1 MLLLGVMWMNNSEF
15 DRLEKVLIGILEELR
30 IQNKLRA
37 LEMERLVL
45 SDKKAIECTLKG
57 YDLKTIHYNE
67 EDPF

>member
-1 MLLLGVMWMNNSEF
+1 MGVMWMNNSEF
-15 DRLEKVLIGILEELR
+15 DRLEKVLIDILGELR

-45 SDKKAIECTLKG
+45 SDKKAIEYTLKG
-57 YDLKTIHYNE
+57 YDLKTIHYTE